1 MSGEARSSVE
11 CIDSGETQGN
21 NNLSDAERRVL
32 MPVDG
37 SEHSERAFN
46 WYLENIMRPG
56 DGLYLAHIVE
66 PASPGI
72 NYGIAS
78 KSPAMKDDFAK
89 HINKLVESGRALR
102 GKFLSRCESLGL
114 AARFTIHVGTKPGE
128 HIVRLAQDQNVQ
140 MIVVGNRGI
149 GTVRRTFLGS
159 VSDYILHNANVPVIV
174 VPPTKISKKK

>member
-1 MSGEARSSVE
+1 MSDGARPSVDFS
-11 CIDSGETQGN
+11 DSDETQGN
-21 NNLSDAERRVL
+21 DNLSEAERRVL

-46 WYLENIMRPG
+46 WYMENIMRPG

-78 KSPAMKDDFAK
+78 KSPAMKDDFAR
-89 HINKLVESGRALR
+89 HMNKLVESGRALR
-102 GKFLSRCESLGL
+102 KKFLSRCETLGL

-128 HIVRLAQDQNVQ
+128 HIVRLAHDQNAQ

-159 VSDYILHNANVPVIV
+159 VSDHILHNANVPVIV
-174 VPPTKISKKK
+174 VPPAKVSKKK